1 MALKQDKAKLKK
13 LINQKDRTEF
23 IQEFI
28 KFKDTYFNGNFRTA
42 SIAIGESREKVGGIF
57 DRAGVAQGGQGS
69 LLTETIAAPKNTIK
83 LQDLTTRLKYEPDL
97 LTKQK
102 KFKNLKGKYTA
113 IDIGNLLGVDTTQKR
128 AVDDITAT
136 LKELGVKSNKVTG
149 NIKEY
154 DIKDTIKKMS
164 TGFLEK
170 RVKGDNKQKIIRRGL
185 EKKADP
191 NLHRFFESLKGQI
204 RSSSKEAGVYVPRAN
219 EDIGH
224 SMSVVIQDKYPKLFK
239 NSNVNT
245 LSTFMYQDPVVNTT
259 VLTKTGYDSNFDKI
273 LKDLN
278 KLVNKPVTAESQRKL
293 LDLKKQLDTNHK
305 SVINLIK
312 NPDQL
317 KAFLSQYPDAFN
329 VKGMDFSYLKG
340 QEKRIPKIDIKIPS
354 VGEVFKSENLYA
366 DMSNTDPAFRI
377 GNVDQI
383 NSNARTLKDLNLNER
398 QLFRENVI
406 NQNVDNLSKFYTA
419 VGYPKDEVVELT
431 DTLITGGERSQG
443 LSGTKSGI
451 EKVDNAI
458 NTYIKKVKSVPG
470 GCRTIITRALGGPL
484 DTCEAIIRSNPER
497 AANKL
502 NNAITATK
510 GPLKD
515 LKKDSQKL
523 IRLFRGESFPNRT
536 DAEFKSI
543 QKLSKQPLDLI
554 KKDALAGQFFTS
566 KPDMASKYTNTL
578 GRTKY
583 VDVTPAEYI
592 KMQEYAPRIN
602 KTNSI
607 LSNPDNPVRRYPINT
622 VDMPNPNSVTVA
634 PRYKIKQLEKSG
646 RMKSKL
652 NLLGE
657 IENPAGTL
665 IYDSIIG
672 GFIDPADPTKLVSQE
687 QIKTWAETN
696 PEKVIAGTE
705 PVKVATNKSVVS
717 NVAKTMAR
725 IGAPLPTALLDS
737 YFIGQQVKEGK
748 GTAEIA
754 SNPLNWLGLATME
767 PLTKVSGVATGSG
780 ILNKA
785 LRLGLNPATIRG
797 ISRFAG
803 LPGLAISTA
812 MTAYDQ
818 YQKYKDGEGFIF
830 NLLNQKG
837 TK

>member
-28 KFKDTYFNGNFRTA
+28 KFKDTYFNGNFKNA

-69 LLTETIAAPKNTIK
+69 LLTETVTTPKNTVK

-113 IDIGNLLGVDTTQKR
+113 KDIGNLLGIDVSNKR
-128 AVDDITAT
+128 AIDDVTAT
-136 LKELGVKSNKVTG
+136 LKELEVKSNKVTG

-312 NPDQL
+312 NPDKL
-317 KAFLSQYPDAFN
+317 KEFLSQYPDTFN

-419 VGYPKDEVVELT
+419 IGYPKDEVVELT

-451 EKVDNAI
+451 EKIDNSVNA
-458 NTYIKKVKSVPG
+458 YVKKVQSIPG
-470 GCRTIITRALGGPL
+470 GCQIVVRRALGNKGGL
-484 DTCEAIIRSNPER
+484 FNETCETIIKANPK
-497 AANKL
+497 AAAVKL

-510 GPLKD
+510 GLADTFKETNLRWNNDVGAFITGNEDDIASQSDIKKYAADNPMEVKVGEEPLK
-515 LKKDSQKL
+515 
-523 IRLFRGESFPNRT
+523 
-536 DAEFKSI
+536 A
-543 QKLSKQPLDLI
+543 
-554 KKDALAGQFFTS
+554 
-566 KPDMASKYTNTL
+566 
-578 GRTKY
+578 
-583 VDVTPAEYI
+583 
-592 KMQEYAPRIN
+592 
-602 KTNSI
+602 
-607 LSNPDNPVRRYPINT
+607 
-622 VDMPNPNSVTVA
+622 
-634 PRYKIKQLEKSG
+634 
-646 RMKSKL
+646 
-652 NLLGE
+652 
-657 IENPAGTL
+657 
-665 IYDSIIG
+665 
-672 GFIDPADPTKLVSQE
+672 
-687 QIKTWAETN
+687 
-696 PEKVIAGTE
+696 
-705 PVKVATNKSVVS
+705 ATNKSVLA
-717 NVAKTMAR
+717 NVGKTMAR
-725 IGAPLPTALLDS
+725 IGAPLPTAVLDS

-754 SNPLNWLGLATME
+754 SDPLNWIGLAAME
-767 PLTKVSGVATGSG
+767 PLSKVSGIAESG
-780 ILNKA
+780 KLNSA

-797 ISRFAG
+797 ITRFAG
-803 LPGLAISTA
+803 LPGLAVSTA

-837 TK
+837 TE

>member
-1 MALKQDKAKLKK
+1 MALKQDIAKLKR
-13 LINQKDRTEF
+13 LIDQKDRTEF

-28 KFKDTYFNGNFRTA
+28 KFKDTYFNKNFKQA

-57 DRAGVAQGGQGS
+57 DRAGVPQGGEGS
-69 LLTETIAAPKNTIK
+69 LLTETTTTPKNVTKI
-83 LQDLTTRLKYEPDL
+83 QDLTTRLKYEPDFL
-97 LTKQK
+97 KNQK

-113 IDIGNLLGVDTTQKR
+113 KDIGNLLEVDTSTKR
-128 AVDDITAT
+128 NIDDLTAT
-136 LKELGVKSNKVTG
+136 LKELGVKSSVLTG
-149 NIKEY
+149 AIKEY

-224 SMSVVIQDKYPKLFK
+224 SMSVVLQDKYPKLFK

-245 LSTFMYQDPVVNTT
+245 LSTFMYQDPVVNAT

-278 KLVNKPVTAESQRKL
+278 KLVNKPVTAENQKKL
-293 LDLKKQLDTNHK
+293 LNLKKQLDTNHK

-317 KAFLSQYPDAFN
+317 KSFLSKYPETFN
-329 VKGMDFSYLKG
+329 VKGVDFNYLKG

-406 NQNVDNLSKFYTA
+406 NQNVDNLSRFYAA
-419 VGYPKDEVVELT
+419 VGFPKDEVVELT

-451 EKVDNAI
+451 EKIDNSVNA
-458 NTYIKKVKSVPG
+458 YVKKVQSIPG
-470 GCRTIITRALGGPL
+470 GCQIVVRRALGNKGGL
-484 DTCEAIIRSNPER
+484 FNETCETIIKADPER
-497 AANKL
+497 AAVKL

-515 LKKDSQKL
+515 LKEDSQKMM
-523 IRLFRGESFPNRT
+523 RLLQGE
-536 DAEFKSI
+536 EFASRKEYGKYLDKVLGPPDDVFGS
-543 QKLSKQPLDLI
+543 PLKDDML
-554 KKDALAGQFFTS
+554 KKFDKVQA
-566 KPDMASKYTNTL
+566 KNI
-578 GRTKY
+578 
-583 VDVTPAEYI
+583 TPLE
-592 KMQEYAPRIN
+592 E
-602 KTNSI
+602 
-607 LSNPDNPVRRYPINT
+607 
-622 VDMPNPNSVTVA
+622 
-634 PRYKIKQLEKSG
+634 KIKYNNDVGAFETANGDVATQEDL
-646 RMKSKL
+646 KL
-652 NLLGE
+652 YAE
-657 IENPAGTL
+657 ENPME
-665 IYDSIIG
+665 
-672 GFIDPADPTKLVSQE
+672 V
-687 QIKTWAETN
+687 
-696 PEKVIAGTE
+696 KVGTE
-705 PVKVATNKSVVS
+705 PPTPNKSVLKTVGRTL
-717 NVAKTMAR
+717 AKVGT
-725 IGAPLPTALLDS
+725 PLPTALIDG
-737 YFIGQQVKEGK
+737 YFINKQMDEGK
-748 GTAEIA
+748 STAEIA
-754 SNPLNWLGLATME
+754 KDPLNWIGLAAME
-767 PLTKVSGVATGSG
+767 PLSKVSGVAEKGG
-780 ILNKA
+780 MNA
-785 LRLGLNPATIRG
+785 VLRLGLNPATIRG

-818 YQKYKDGEGFIF
+818 YKKYQNEEGFVYNLF
-830 NLLNQKG
+830 NKEGN
-837 TK
+837 

>member
-1 MALKQDKAKLKK
+1 VAFKQDKAKLKK

-23 IQEFI
+23 IQKFI
-28 KFKDTYFNGNFRTA
+28 KFKDTYFNGNFKNA

-69 LLTETIAAPKNTIK
+69 LLTETVTTPKNTVR

-113 IDIGNLLGVDTTQKR
+113 KDIGNLLGIDVSNKKAIDN
-128 AVDDITAT
+128 VTAT
-136 LKELGVKSNKVTG
+136 LKELEVKSNKVTA

-317 KAFLSQYPDAFN
+317 KSFLSQYPDAFN

-451 EKVDNAI
+451 EKIDNSVNA
-458 NTYIKKVKSVPG
+458 YVKKVQSIPG
-470 GCRTIITRALGGPL
+470 GCQIVVRRALGNKGGL
-484 DTCEAIIRSNPER
+484 FNETCETIIKADPEK
-497 AANKL
+497 AAVKL

-515 LKKDSQKL
+515 LKQDSQKM
-523 IRLFRGESFPNRT
+523 IRLFRGEPL
-536 DAEFKSI
+536 FKPKDLGYTGD
-543 QKLSKQPLDLI
+543 KLIPQSARGRWFSKSPEVAGMFADYPGII
-554 KKDALAGQFFTS
+554 KK
-566 KPDMASKYTNTL
+566 
-578 GRTKY
+578 
-583 VDVTPAEYI
+583 VDVTPEEFAKGKKIQTRTKLGSY
-592 KMQEYAPRIN
+592 
-602 KTNSI
+602 
-607 LSNPDNPVRRYPINT
+607 
-622 VDMPNPNSVTVA
+622 VDPNELVLP
-634 PRYKIKQLEKSG
+634 
-646 RMKSKL
+646 KSKIADVGIDIPRTIGY
-652 NLLGE
+652 NLKWDNIKGAFV
-657 IENPAGTL
+657 NSGT
-665 IYDSIIG
+665 D
-672 GFIDPADPTKLVSQE
+672 DVVSQAE
-687 QIKTWAETN
+687 LKTWAEDN
-696 PEKVIAGTE
+696 PMKVEVGTE
-705 PVKVATNKSVVS
+705 LPKANKSVLKTVGKTL
-717 NVAKTMAR
+717 AKV
-725 IGAPLPTALLDS
+725 GAPLPTALIDS
-737 YFIGQQVKEGK
+737 YFINKQMDEGK
-748 GTAEIA
+748 STAEIA
-754 SNPLNWLGLATME
+754 KDPLNWIGLAAME
-767 PLTKVSGVATGSG
+767 PLSKVSGVAEKGG
-780 ILNKA
+780 LNA
-785 LRLGLNPATIRG
+785 VLRLGLNPATIRG

-818 YQKYKDGEGFIF
+818 YKKYQNEEGFVYNLF
-830 NLLNQKG
+830 NKEG
-837 TK
+837 T

>member
-1 MALKQDKAKLKK
+1 MALKQDKAKLQK
-13 LINQKDRTEF
+13 LINQKDRTKF

-28 KFKDTYFNGNFRTA
+28 KFKDTYFNGNFKNA

-69 LLTETIAAPKNTIK
+69 LLTETITTPKNTTK

-102 KFKNLKGKYTA
+102 KFKNLKGKYQA
-113 IDIGNLLGVDTTQKR
+113 KDIGNILGIDVSNKR
-128 AVDDITAT
+128 AIDDVTAT
-136 LKELGVKSNKVTG
+136 LKELEVKSNKVTG

-164 TGFLEK
+164 SGFLEK

-340 QEKRIPKIDIKIPS
+340 QEKRVPKIDIKIPS

-406 NQNVDNLSKFYTA
+406 NQNVDNLNKFYTA
-419 VGYPKDEVVELT
+419 IGYPKDEVVELT

-451 EKVDNAI
+451 EK
-458 NTYIKKVKSVPG
+458 
-470 GCRTIITRALGGPL
+470 L
-484 DTCEAIIRSNPER
+484 DTLKNIYNSKPPGDPLRKKFEKVVNCADGCFVKV
-497 AANKL
+497 ANK
-502 NNAITATK
+502 
-510 GPLKD
+510 
-515 LKKDSQKL
+515 
-523 IRLFRGESFPNRT
+523 
-536 DAEFKSI
+536 
-543 QKLSKQPLDLI
+543 
-554 KKDALAGQFFTS
+554 
-566 KPDMASKYTNTL
+566 
-578 GRTKY
+578 
-583 VDVTPAEYI
+583 
-592 KMQEYAPRIN
+592 
-602 KTNSI
+602 
-607 LSNPDNPVRRYPINT
+607 
-622 VDMPNPNSVTVA
+622 
-634 PRYKIKQLEKSG
+634 
-646 RMKSKL
+646 
-652 NLLGE
+652 
-657 IENPAGTL
+657 
-665 IYDSIIG
+665 
-672 GFIDPADPTKLVSQE
+672 
-687 QIKTWAETN
+687 N
-696 PEKVIAGTE
+696 PEKVLNLFETDNAKLANTFNETNLKWNNDVGAFETANGDVATQADIKQYAADNPMEIKVGE
-705 PVKVATNKSVVS
+705 KPVEVATNKSVLA
-717 NVAKTMAR
+717 NVGKTMAR
-725 IGAPLPTALLDS
+725 IGAPLPTAVLDS
-737 YFIGQQVKEGK
+737 YFIGQQVKDGK

-754 SNPLNWLGLATME
+754 SDPLNWIGLAAME
-767 PLTKVSGVATGSG
+767 PLSKVSGIAESG
-780 ILNKA
+780 KLNSA

-803 LPGLAISTA
+803 LPGLAVSTA

-818 YQKYKDGEGFIF
+818 YKKYQNEEGFIYNLF
-830 NLLNQKG
+830 NKEG
-837 TK
+837 K